1 MVCRNHHS
9 PYLAPR
15 RLNVKK
21 VLALAVVVQGL
32 CYSSSP
38 AGDAEIL
45 NDKIIR
51 KIRIVNCSIDSV
63 WWKWT
68 THDGLRTF
76 FGEDNNIE
84 LKVGGSFEIYFSMEA
99 PSGSRGSEG
108 CKVISYLPKEM
119 ISFSWNAPPSFP
131 DIRNGEHHTW
141 VVVML
146 KALKGNRTEVTINHL
161 GWLKGEDWNQVHN
174 YFNKAWIT
182 VLDRLEASCKKNNP
196 HR

>member
-1 MVCRNHHS
+1 M
-9 PYLAPR
+9 
-15 RLNVKK
+15 KK
-21 VLALAVVVQGL
+21 VLALAVVVLGL
-32 CYSSSP
+32 SYSASP

-51 KIRIVNCSIDSV
+51 KTRIVNCPIDSV

-84 LKVGGSFEIYFSMEA
+84 LKVGGPFEIYFSMEA

-141 VVVML
+141 VVVTL
-146 KALKGNRTEVTINHL
+146 KALKGNRTEVTISHL
-161 GWLKGEDWNQVHN
+161 GWLKGEDWNQVHD
-174 YFNKAWIT
+174 YFDKAWVS
-182 VLDRLEASCKKNNP
+182 VLGWLEASCKKNNP